1 MWKTERSADIGDEF
15 ISIAR
20 IVKPQG
26 RRGEV
31 AADLHTDFP
40 QRFAERRN
48 LSLLMPDG
56 SRRSA
61 QLEGHWP
68 HKGRVILKFS
78 GVDDISAA
86 QALAGCEVQ
95 IPREQRAQ
103 LEAGSAYVSD
113 LVGCRVHDTA
123 SGRELG
129 EVAEVVFGAGEAP
142 LLLLRHGAREMLV
155 PFAQEFLKSMDV
167 AGKRIELTLPEG
179 MTDLDGPLTEEEKA
193 EQRSG
198 KSK

>member
-48 LSLLMPDG
+48 LWLLMPDG

-113 LVGCRVHDTA
+113 LVGCRVQDTA

-179 MTDLDGPLTEEEKA
+179 MTDLDAPLTEEEKA

>member
-1 MWKTERSADIGDEF
+1 LWKTERSADIGDEF

-48 LSLLMPDG
+48 LWLLMPDG

-61 QLEGHWP
+61 ELEGHWL

-95 IPREQRAQ
+95 IPRDQRAQ
-103 LEAGSAYVSD
+103 PEAGSAYVSD